1 MEKQNKQSNFKR
13 IRNIIGDVIYYVI
26 LIPLIIITLMVVY
39 QSIAYPDKIP
49 NIFGYKLFMILDDK
63 MDETVEYG
71 DLVFTKNIDCNIL
84 KKGNIIAFRNGVNTV
99 TIHEIINIEEKTEI
113 DQETNE
119 EKMKKTFT
127 MQTAKNET
135 LDTKYVEDE
144 KVEGILVKRIAKI
157 GTIIMFIQKPIH
169 LLIIIAIILVI
180 GAFVYFI
187 AEKLDKRDM
196 LKMEEIK
203 TTNQTNQ
210 Y

>member
-1 MEKQNKQSNFKR
+1 MEKQNKQNNFKR

-99 TIHEIINIEEKTEI
+99 TIHEIIDIEEKKEI

-127 MQTAKNET
+127 MQTATNET

-187 AEKLDKRDM
+187 AAKLDKRDM

-203 TTNQTNQ
+203 TTNQTN
-210 Y
+210 

>member
-99 TIHEIINIEEKTEI
+99 TIHEIIDIEEKKEI

-127 MQTAKNET
+127 MQTATNET

-187 AEKLDKRDM
+187 AAKLDKRDM

-203 TTNQTNQ
+203 TTNQTN
-210 Y
+210 

>member
-99 TIHEIINIEEKTEI
+99 TIHEIIDIEEKTEI

-127 MQTAKNET
+127 MQTATNET

-157 GTIIMFIQKPIH
+157 GTLIMFIQKPIH

-187 AEKLDKRDM
+187 AAKLDKRDM

-203 TTNQTNQ
+203 TTNQTN
-210 Y
+210 

>member
-39 QSIAYPDKIP
+39 QSITYPDKIP

-71 DLVFTKNIDCNIL
+71 DLVFTKNIDCNLL

-99 TIHEIINIEEKTEI
+99 TIHEIIDIEEKKEI

-127 MQTAKNET
+127 IQTATNET

-157 GTIIMFIQKPIH
+157 GIIIMFIQKPIH

-187 AEKLDKRDM
+187 AAKLDKRDM

-203 TTNQTNQ
+203 TTNQTN
-210 Y
+210 

>member
-13 IRNIIGDVIYYVI
+13 IRNIIGDVFYYVI

-99 TIHEIINIEEKTEI
+99 TIHEIIDIEEKKEI

-127 MQTAKNET
+127 MQTATNET

-187 AEKLDKRDM
+187 AAKLDKRDM

-203 TTNQTNQ
+203 TTNQTN
-210 Y
+210 

>member
-1 MEKQNKQSNFKR
+1 MEKQKEQSNFKR

-127 MQTAKNET
+127 MQTATNET

-187 AEKLDKRDM
+187 AAKLDKRDM

-203 TTNQTNQ
+203 TTNQTN
-210 Y
+210 

>member
-39 QSIAYPDKIP
+39 QSITYPDKIP

-99 TIHEIINIEEKTEI
+99 TIHKIIDIEEKKEI

-127 MQTAKNET
+127 MQTATNET

-187 AEKLDKRDM
+187 AAKLDKRDM

-203 TTNQTNQ
+203 TTNQTN
-210 Y
+210 

>member
-1 MEKQNKQSNFKR
+1 MEKQNKQNNFKR

-71 DLVFTKNIDCNIL
+71 DLVFTKNIDYNIL

-99 TIHEIINIEEKTEI
+99 TIHEIIDIEEKTEI
-113 DQETNE
+113 NQETNE

-127 MQTAKNET
+127 MQTATNET

-187 AEKLDKRDM
+187 AAKLDKRDM
-196 LKMEEIK
+196 LKMEEMK
-203 TTNQTNQ
+203 TTNQTN
-210 Y
+210 

>member
-13 IRNIIGDVIYYVI
+13 IKNIIGDVIYYAI
-26 LIPLIIITLMVVY
+26 LLPLIIITLMVVY

-99 TIHEIINIEEKTEI
+99 TIHEIINIEEKIEI

-127 MQTAKNET
+127 MQTATNET

-144 KVEGILVKRIAKI
+144 KVEGIVVKKIAKI

-187 AEKLDKRDM
+187 AAKLDKRDM

-203 TTNQTNQ
+203 TTNQTN
-210 Y
+210 